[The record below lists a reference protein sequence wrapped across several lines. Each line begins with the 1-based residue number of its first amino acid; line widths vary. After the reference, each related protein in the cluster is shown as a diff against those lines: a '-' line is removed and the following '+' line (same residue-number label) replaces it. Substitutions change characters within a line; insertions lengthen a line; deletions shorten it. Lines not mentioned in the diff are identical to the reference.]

1 MLLLSSLLKLFILC
15 FDKLLG
21 TDVLFDANH
30 RFVPFNF
37 LFSIFSVIVQLCL
50 VILFPVYLTENL
62 SSIFSHK
69 GFVHLRDSNM
79 LFFFF
84 KPYSPSVTISSDI
97 KLYYPLLF
105 PPTFGR
111 RDCFPISPLIA
122 YDKKCI
128 KFFINFQCRRII
140 KHAPKCLDLPF
151 VYVTDAVGRMG
162 ELSTE
167 L

>member
-79 LFFFF
+79 LFFFL
-84 KPYSPSVTISSDI
+84 SPTVH
-97 KLYYPLLF
+97 LL
-105 PPTFGR
+105 P
-111 RDCFPISPLIA
+111 SPLILN
-122 YDKKCI
+122 CI
-128 KFFINFQCRRII
+128 TLCCFLQLLAEETVFQ
-140 KHAPKCLDLPF
+140 
-151 VYVTDAVGRMG
+151 
-162 ELSTE
+162 
-167 L
+167 